1 MAKKPQSSELNPG
14 PGFRVRRTITRPDKK
29 LLEQFK
35 EFPAPDISD
44 MMNRLYTMDA
54 GIKNLVNEQAIV
66 GPALTVKVF
75 PGDNLMVHKALDLL
89 QPGDINVIDGGSSPM
104 NGIVGD
110 LIAAKAQHRGA
121 IGFVIDGLMRDLPE
135 VQEVNLP
142 IYARGT
148 TPIGPL
154 HRGPGEV
161 NFPIS
166 CGGIVIN
173 PGDILCA
180 DGDGVTVVRQDFA
193 AEILEKLISKRDS
206 MAEYVAGVRRG
217 VFSNEWVDKLL
228 ESHGCIF
235 LD

>member
-75 PGDNLMVHKALDLL
+75 PGDNLMVHKALDLI
-89 QPGDINVIDGGSSPM
+89 QPGDIIVIDGGSSPM

-154 HRGPGEV
+154 HRGPGEA
-161 NFPIS
+161 NFPII

>member
-89 QPGDINVIDGGSSPM
+89 QPGDIIVIDGGSSPM

-217 VFSNEWVDKLL
+217 VFSNEWVDELL
-228 ESHGCIF
+228 ESHDCIF

>member
-29 LLEQFK
+29 LIAQFK
-35 EFPAPDISD
+35 EFPTPDISD

-75 PGDNLMVHKALDLL
+75 PGDNLMVHKALDFL
-89 QPGDINVIDGGSSPM
+89 QPGDIIVIDGGGSLM

-110 LIAAKAQHRGA
+110 LVAAKAKHRGA
-121 IGFVIDGLMRDLPE
+121 TGFVIDGLMRDLPE
-135 VQEVNLP
+135 VQEVGLP
-142 IYARGT
+142 IYARGN

-161 NFPIS
+161 NFAIS

-173 PGDILCA
+173 PGDIICA

-193 AEILEKLISKRDS
+193 AEILEKLISKRTS
-206 MAEYVAGVRRG
+206 LAEYVAGVRRG
-217 VFSNEWVDKLL
+217 VFSNEWVDELL

-235 LD
+235 VD

>member
-89 QPGDINVIDGGSSPM
+89 QPGDIIVIDGGSSPM

>member
-1 MAKKPQSSELNPG
+1 MAKKPVSSELNPG
-14 PGFRVRRTITRPDKK
+14 PGFRVRRTIARPAKR
-29 LLEQFK
+29 LIEQFK
-35 EFPAPDISD
+35 EFPTPDISD
-44 MMNRLYTMDA
+44 MLNRLYTMDA
-54 GIKNLVNEQAIV
+54 GIKNMVNEKAII

-75 PGDNLMVHKALDLL
+75 PGDNLMVHKALDLV
-89 QPGDINVIDGGSSPM
+89 QPGDIIIIDGGGSRM

-121 IGFVIDGLMRDLPE
+121 IGIVIDGLMRDLPKA
-135 VQEVNLP
+135 QEVGLP

-173 PGDILCA
+173 PGDIICA

-193 AEILEKLISKRDS
+193 AETLEKLINKRDS

-217 VFSNEWVDKLL
+217 TFSNEWVDEFL

-235 LD
+235 VD

>member
-89 QPGDINVIDGGSSPM
+89 QPGDIIVIDGGSSPM

-206 MAEYVAGVRRG
+206 MAEYVAGVRHG
-217 VFSNEWVDKLL
+217 FFSNEWVDELL